1 MKTAILLSITLI
13 GAVCTVNNNANDF
26 SADTYQLRAEVTE
39 INEETGDCFL
49 VDFSNGNQ
57 WVYNGLTNATVGD
70 QYIMVMSDCGTET
83 VFDDMIDN
91 IVMS

>member
-1 MKTAILLSITLI
+1 MKTAILLAITMI
-13 GAVCTVNNNANDF
+13 GAVCTFNGNVNQRGAT
-26 SADTYQLRAEVTE
+26 TYQLRAEVAE

-49 VDFSNGNQ
+49 VDFNNGNE
-57 WVYNGLTNATVGD
+57 WVYNGLNATVGD

-83 VFDDMIDN
+83 IFDDVIDN